1 MQGIIEFISQP
12 WHWAISG
19 ALIAVLMF
27 LMLVSG
33 QRLGIS
39 SSFETICS
47 MSGLGK
53 WVEHFDYDWKR
64 QKWMLFFVIGTIAGG
79 YISST
84 VLQNPEPVNI
94 SQSTITT
101 LGEMGVS
108 TPSENLR
115 TGGIIPEEIFNFGSL
130 LTLKGFILIVVGG
143 FLVGFGT
150 RYASGCTSGHAI
162 SGLANLQ
169 LASLIAVVGFFIGG
183 IISTFFLMPLIMA
196 L

>member
-1 MQGIIEFISQP
+1 MQGIIEFLSQP

-39 SSFETICS
+39 SSFETVCS

-53 WVEHFDYDWKR
+53 WVEHFDFDWKK
-64 QKWMLFFVIGTIAGG
+64 QKWMLSFVIGTILGG
-79 YISST
+79 YISTT
-84 VLQNPEPVNI
+84 VLQNPEPVQI

-101 LGEMGVS
+101 LTEMGVS
-108 TPSENLR
+108 APAENLK
-115 TGGIIPEEIFNFGSL
+115 TGGIIPEEIFNFDAL
-130 LTLKGFILIVVGG
+130 FTLKGFILMIFGG

-150 RYASGCTSGHAI
+150 RYAAGCTSGHAI

-169 LASLIAVVGFFIGG
+169 LASLIAVGGFFIGG

>member
-1 MQGIIEFISQP
+1 MQEFVAFLSQP

-27 LMLVSG
+27 LMLLSG

-39 SSFETICS
+39 SSFETVCS

-53 WVEHFDYDWKR
+53 WVEHFDYDWKK
-64 QKWMLFFVIGTIAGG
+64 QKWMLFFVLGTIGG
-79 YISST
+79 GFISTT
-84 VLQNPEPVNI
+84 VLQNPDPVNI
-94 SQSTITT
+94 SQSTLTT
-101 LGEMGVS
+101 LEEMGVS
-108 TPSENLR
+108 APSENLR
-115 TGGIIPEEIFNFGSL
+115 TGGVIPEEIFNFKSL
-130 LTLKGFILIVVGG
+130 FTLKGFILMVLGG

-169 LASLIAVVGFFIGG
+169 LASLIAVIGFFIGG
-183 IISTFFLMPLIMA
+183 IISTFLLMPLILA